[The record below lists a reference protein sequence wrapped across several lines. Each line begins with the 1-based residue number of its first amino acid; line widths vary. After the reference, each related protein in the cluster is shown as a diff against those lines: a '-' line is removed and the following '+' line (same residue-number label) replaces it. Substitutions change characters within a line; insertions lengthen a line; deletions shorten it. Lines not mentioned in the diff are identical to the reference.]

1 MHFFTRRR
9 PLAGFSWG
17 PLLRDCEPSMQPAAL
32 LTYERAALG
41 GGDDEAQGDGRLGD
55 AGAGHQALQI
65 LLELGADQGERLQW
79 SSSILTLM
87 LSESQYHSLPPEK
100 CNDFL

>member
-1 MHFFTRRR
+1 MHFS
-9 PLAGFSWG
+9 PGEG
-17 PLLRDCEPSMQPAAL
+17 PWKDLVGALPSVTVVNHLSSPQPAAL

-65 LLELGADQGERLQW
+65 LLELGADQGERLQ
-79 SSSILTLM
+79 
-87 LSESQYHSLPPEK
+87 
-100 CNDFL
+100 